1 MLSILNSLL
10 SAIPSF
16 LLAIVLLILAFVC
29 AAIVKGL
36 VSKLLKA
43 MRAEQYLSKLG
54 VKDTA
59 TNSAIE
65 FVAKLVYFIT
75 FLAFMPGVLSKLG
88 LSYISSPIDTPVHAF
103 VAYIPSVIASIVIV
117 VVGFFI
123 ANIVKELLVP
133 VLKAIKVD
141 VLQEKTGI
149 KTGETTFSVIIAKI
163 VYAFICIVVI
173 TAALSRLNIPVVTSV
188 GLTIIGYLPSII
200 VALII
205 LIAGLFCAGLL
216 ENFIVKKFPSAKGA
230 ACIAKVV
237 VYVLVAF
244 MCLNQLGVAPAIV
257 NKAFELLLAAVA
269 VAFAIAFGIGG
280 RDFAAHML
288 AKLEKKIDD
297 NK

>member
-1 MLSILNSLL
+1 MVRILNSIIN
-10 SAIPSF
+10 AIPSF
-16 LLAIVLLILAFVC
+16 LLAIVLLILAFVV
-29 AAIVKGL
+29 AAIVKGI
-36 VSKLLKA
+36 VVKLLKA
-43 MRAEQYLSKLG
+43 MKAEAYLSKLG

-65 FVAKLVYFIT
+65 FVGKLVYFIT
-75 FLAFMPGVLSKLG
+75 FLAFMPSVLGYLG
-88 LSYISSPIDTPVHAF
+88 LGSISSPIYSLVNAF
-103 VAYIPSVIASIVIV
+103 IAFIPSVVASVVIII
-117 VVGFFI
+117 VGFFI

-141 VLQEKTGI
+141 ALQEKVGI
-149 KTGETTFSVIIAKI
+149 KTGDTTFSVIIAKI
-163 VYAFICIVVI
+163 VYAMIVIIVV
-173 TAALSRLNIPVVTSV
+173 TAAIARLNIPVVTSV
-188 GLTIIGYLPSII
+188 GMTIINYLPEVIMALVI
-200 VALII
+200 LVAGI
-205 LIAGLFCAGLL
+205 FCASLL

-230 ACIAKVV
+230 AVIAKIV